1 MRKGIGATLLV
12 LGTFALVAC
21 GSSPTEPTST
31 PGTTG
36 RFGTIIVGVTIS
48 NTQGCTGTMPA
59 LSIYVDGEQK
69 TTVQG
74 SGEYR
79 FDLPPGKHTV
89 GFFPSGGVL
98 EAVVTEGGTTTVRLA
113 FGWTCPQ

>member
-1 MRKGIGATLLV
+1 MRKAFAAGLLA
-12 LGTFALVAC
+12 LGTFALAAC

-36 RFGTIIVGVTIS
+36 RFGTIIVAVTIS
-48 NTQGCTGTMPA
+48 NTQGCTGTMPP
-59 LSIYVDGEQK
+59 LSLYVDGEQK
-69 TTVQG
+69 SAVLG

-89 GFFPSGGVL
+89 GFFPAGGVL
-98 EAVVTEGGTTTVRLA
+98 EAVVPEGGTTTVKLG
-113 FGWTCPQ
+113 FGWTCPH